1 MTTLFYISHPDVVI
15 DPGVPIPHWD
25 LSEVGRQRL
34 EILLTQPWLK
44 TIQAV
49 CCSDEQKAKT
59 TAQRIAGFR
68 NLTLQIIPELGEIDR
83 SATGYLERSELIPV
97 VAAFFAEP
105 QESIRGWER
114 AADAQ
119 IRTIRAV
126 EGIISRSSPG
136 ANIAVVGHGGVG
148 TLLLNHI
155 KGTGITQADAPPG
168 QGYYFAFSLEDKQL
182 LHPWKP
188 IDQIEAV

>member
-1 MTTLFYISHPDVVI
+1 VVVN
-15 DPGVPIPHWD
+15 PGAPIPEWD
-25 LSEVGRQRL
+25 LSETSRQRL
-34 EILLTQPWLK
+34 EVLLTQPWLK
-44 TIQAV
+44 TIGAV
-49 CCSDEQKAKT
+49 FCSDEQNART
-59 TAQRIAGFR
+59 TTERIAAYL
-68 NLTLQIIPELGEIDR
+68 NLAAEIISELGEIDR

-97 VAAFFAEP
+97 VAAFFVEP
-105 QESIRGWER
+105 HESSRGWER

-119 IRTIRAV
+119 MRTIRAV

-155 KGTGITQADAPPG
+155 KGTGITQADAPPR
-168 QGYYFAFSLEDKQL
+168 QGYYFAFTVEDKRR

-188 IDQIEAV
+188 IDHFETV

>member
-44 TIQAV
+44 TIQVV

-59 TAQRIAGFR
+59 TAGRIAKYL
-68 NLTLQIIPELGEIDR
+68 NLTMQIIPELGEIDR
-83 SATGYLERSELIPV
+83 SATGYLVRSELTPV
-97 VAAFFAEP
+97 VAAFFAHP
-105 QESIRGWER
+105 GESIRGWER

-119 IRTIRAV
+119 GRTIRAI
-126 EGIISRSSPG
+126 EGIISRSAPG
-136 ANIAVVGHGGVG
+136 ADIAVVGHGGVG

-155 KGTGITQADAPPG
+155 NGAGITQADAPPG
-168 QGYYFAFSLEDKQL
+168 TGL
-182 LHPWKP
+182 LFCL
-188 IDQIEAV
+188 